1 MLTVKY
7 GPFQPS
13 LENAFLAEVQ
23 ALKKDDPFC
32 RVAVVAPSRQLADRL
47 QVLLAAEAKRAVL
60 GLSFHTFQSLAL
72 EIVREEGGLPG
83 SATDDPLF
91 HERLLD
97 SLLDPGQPRG
107 MAAAY
112 RSSLKDLI
120 DAGVGSRA
128 LEILDEG
135 LLNDDA
141 EAARLRSLLRL
152 LGRYERRLAGLGA
165 LTAPELIRRA
175 AEAAGGSRTLKR
187 YKAVLYYGF
196 YDLTGLQADFFEA
209 VSREHPTVLFFPYRK
224 GGAYA
229 FADMFFETKL
239 HGGGRAPQALEDD
252 PSGRALGGALDALFV
267 PGNSGSVPEGRL
279 RFFTAAGGRDEAW
292 RAAKEIL
299 RLTEE
304 EGFRF
309 EDIGVVARALEPM
322 RSALVEA
329 FTEHRIPMRTDMEEP
344 LLRRPLARLAMS
356 LLTLRRR
363 QFPSLAVLDITGSP
377 YFRGEA
383 GELWPALVRR
393 LRILRGW
400 LQWEG
405 RLEPL
410 TRRDFELRPDA
421 AAEGRPGL
429 VVSKGESAR
438 LYRQLLSWREALS
451 QEGRRP
457 WSVWVQ
463 HACGL
468 LTRAFAPDPVLDE
481 VLACLQRLRALDPLD
496 ADGVLFEDFL
506 DMAEIAL
513 ARASRP
519 VVEGRCLGVRVLDA
533 MGARGEGFKVLFIL
547 GMQEGMFPRA
557 VREDPVLR
565 DPARQAL
572 RDAGGFWISLK
583 GAGHEEEKLL
593 FASLVRSASR
603 RIYCSYAR
611 SDEDGRPNIPSG
623 YLLELCR
630 AAGASLSDPG
640 LMEHVPRQPGRRLTD
655 PRFAPTLTA
664 KEASLAAALS
674 RTGGAKGYEALYR
687 RCEELR
693 RSGPP
698 GRKDGLAIP
707 PREFLSALR
716 NKGLSPSSLEM
727 LSACPFQFFA
737 SKVLGLDEPEEPSNA
752 GELSPAVKGK
762 IYHEILARFFT
773 APEEGPKAAEEAVF
787 SRYGARELGVYPLLW
802 DIVRSLMRGHL
813 RRVLERDL
821 ARQQAEGLRP
831 RLLEKE
837 ARAVVA
843 DLEAMPLQG
852 RMDRVDAGERSFR
865 VVDYKTRWR
874 KGRLG
879 AAVGAGEALQP
890 PVYLELASRLQELE
904 GLRPEGVRFLIL
916 EDAPE
921 LNNRPE
927 CLDYTADE
935 HLSMRQAVLQRVA
948 ALGEAV
954 RLGRFFIRPD
964 ERMFGACRWCP
975 FKTAC
980 RKRHAQTVRRSL
992 EGSR

>member
-23 ALKKDDPFC
+23 ALKKGDPFC
-32 RVAVVAPSRQLADRL
+32 RVAVVAPSRRLADRL
-47 QVLLAAEAKRAVL
+47 QILLAAEAKRAAL
-60 GLSFHTFQSLAL
+60 GLSFHTFHSLAM
-72 EIVREEGGLPG
+72 EILREEGGLPEP
-83 SATDDPLF
+83 AADDPLF

-97 SLLDPGQPRG
+97 ALLGPGQPRG

-120 DAGVGSRA
+120 DAGVGSGA
-128 LEILDEG
+128 ADMLDEG
-135 LLNDDA
+135 LLKD
-141 EAARLRSLLRL
+141 EEESSRLRTLLEL

-165 LTAPELIRRA
+165 ITTPGLIRRA
-175 AEAAGGSRTLKR
+175 AEAAPASAALKR
-187 YKAVLYYGF
+187 YKAILYYGF

-209 VSREHPTVLFFPYRK
+209 VSREHPSTLFFPYRK

-229 FADMFFETKL
+229 FADIFFEAKL
-239 HGGGRAPQALEDD
+239 HAGGRTPEALEDGV
-252 PSGRALGGALDALFV
+252 SGRALGSALDALFA
-267 PGNSGSVPEGRL
+267 PGRSGGVERGRL

-292 RAAKEIL
+292 RVAKEIL

-309 EDIGVVARALEPM
+309 EDIGVAARAVEPL
-322 RSALVEA
+322 RSALAEA
-329 FTEHRIPMRTDMEEP
+329 FEDHRIPMRTDMEEP
-344 LLRRPLARLAMS
+344 LLRRPLARLALS

-363 QFPSLAVLDITGSP
+363 QFPSLSVLDITGSP

-400 LQWEG
+400 IQWEG

-429 VVSKGESAR
+429 LVAKEESGR
-438 LYRQLLSWREALS
+438 LYGQLLSWREALGP
-451 QEGRRP
+451 EGRRP
-457 WSVWVQ
+457 WSAWAR

-468 LTRAFAPDPVLDE
+468 LERTFEPDPVLDE
-481 VLACLQRLRALDPLD
+481 VLACLQRLGALDPLD
-496 ADGVLFEDFL
+496 ADGVLFDDFL
-506 DMAEIAL
+506 ETAEQAML
-513 ARASRP
+513 RASRP
-519 VVEGRCLGVRVLDA
+519 VAEGRFHGVRVLDA
-533 MGARGEGFKVLFIL
+533 MGARGEGFKVLFIMGL
-547 GMQEGMFPRA
+547 QEGMFPRT

-565 DPARQAL
+565 DTARQAL

-593 FASLVRSASR
+593 FASLVRSASQR
-603 RIYCSYAR
+603 VYCSYAR
-611 SDEDGRPNIPSG
+611 SDEDGRPNIPSV

-630 AAGASLSDPG
+630 AAGVSLSDPR
-640 LMEHVPRQPGRRLTD
+640 LMEHVPRQPGRRLSD
-655 PRFAPTLTA
+655 PRLAAYLVP

-674 RTGGAKGYEALYR
+674 RSGWDEECEDLVR
-687 RCEELR
+687 RCEEFR

-698 GRKDGLAIP
+698 GRKDGIVGPPLDFLA
-707 PREFLSALR
+707 ALR
-716 NKGLSPSSLEM
+716 RKGLSPSSLEM

-737 SKVLGLDEPEEPSNA
+737 AKVLGLDEPEEPSDA

-762 IYHEILARFFT
+762 MYHEILARFFA
-773 APEEGPKAAEEAVF
+773 APEQGPKAAEEAVF

-802 DIVRSLMRGHL
+802 DVVRSLMRAHL
-813 RRVLERDL
+813 RRVLEREF
-821 ARQQAEGLRP
+821 ARQEAEGLKP
-831 RLLEKE
+831 LLFEKE
-837 ARAVVA
+837 VRSTIEGFGSV
-843 DLEAMPLQG
+843 PLQG
-852 RMDRVDAGERSFR
+852 RMDRVDAGEGSFR

-890 PVYLELASRLQELE
+890 PVYLELASRLSELR
-904 GLRPEGVRFLIL
+904 GLRPQGVRFLSL

-921 LNNRPE
+921 LNGRPD
-927 CLDYTADE
+927 CLDYTAEE
-935 HLSMRQAVLQRVA
+935 HLAMRKAVLERVA
-948 ALGEAV
+948 ALEETV
-954 RLGRFFIRPD
+954 RQGRFCIRPD

-992 EGSR
+992 EGM